1 MAKADSVNARIEEL
15 MRKKEEVRA
24 KLDAAMS
31 QGGSTSSTSAHSDTS
46 ASGHGAQTPD
56 EQRGQSNN

>member
-1 MAKADSVNARIEEL
+1 MDKANSVNARIEEL

-31 QGGSTSSTSAHSDTS
+31 KGSSSSTSAHSTS
-46 ASGHGAQTPD
+46 ASGGQPPD
-56 EQRGQSNN
+56 SEQQETSNQ